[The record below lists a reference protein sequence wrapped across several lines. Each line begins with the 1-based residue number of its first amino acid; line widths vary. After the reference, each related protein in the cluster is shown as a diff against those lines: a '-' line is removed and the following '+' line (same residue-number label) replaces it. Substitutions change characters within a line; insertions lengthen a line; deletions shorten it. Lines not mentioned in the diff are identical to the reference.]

1 MSDKTNEEKSRLE
14 TYKNKSKWTIP
25 IVTGIVVLTLGAIIG
40 GEYMQNDDSSYPHK
54 QIELQQFEEMNQL
67 DVVVVD
73 QGILSHNEGLRNF
86 VNEYEGTLGLHIY
99 HDEENNERFALISGE
114 EGMEPLTIMLYGI
127 VDSGRNNVVVGY
139 NFVEASPQFQD
150 EVPTMLV
157 RIDGEEEAEVSGRIV
172 LNDDYEHYEDILERY
187 KNNPVNEEVAD
198 DNEEE
203 VFVDELADI
212 HNDDGI
218 VEVEEEDVTEGSEE
232 NNIIEEAEEED
243 TNKYG
248 GSPKVINNSRDEAEG
263 E

>member
-1 MSDKTNEEKSRLE
+1 MSDKTNEEKSRVE

-25 IVTGIVVLTLGAIIG
+25 IITGIVVLTLGAIIG

-157 RIDGEEEAEVSGRIV
+157 RIDGEEAEVSGRIV

-232 NNIIEEAEEED
+232 NNITEEAEEED

-248 GSPKVINNSRDEAEG
+248 GSPKVINNSRDEAED